1 MNPTQARKP
10 SSQGLILT
18 RRQLNAALRK
28 SAQRAQR
35 LADAFGKTVPTV
47 EPDTPKA
54 TIKRSRPPKANGA
67 NGANAV

>member
-1 MNPTQARKP
+1 MTPTQAREP
-10 SSQGLILT
+10 SNQGLMLT

-47 EPDTPKA
+47 ELAQKA
-54 TIKRSRPPKANGA
+54 PTKRARAAKQAS
-67 NGANAV
+67 